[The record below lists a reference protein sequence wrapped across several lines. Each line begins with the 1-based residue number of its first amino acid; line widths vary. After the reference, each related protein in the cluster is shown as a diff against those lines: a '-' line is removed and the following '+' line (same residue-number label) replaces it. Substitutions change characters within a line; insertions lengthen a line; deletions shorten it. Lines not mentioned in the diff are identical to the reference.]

1 MHGDKGWRLFQCQK
15 ELFESLVEVSAEEIG
30 EADTSQRV
38 STVAAGIEAQ
48 GGFEM
53 LDCDRGATGE
63 KLKPA
68 ALQPAEE
75 VTRVESQATFAE
87 SERGVKILSEVAE
100 RKARVCEDYRVVGA

>member
-15 ELFESLVEVSAEEIG
+15 ELFESLVEASAEEMG
-30 EADTSQRV
+30 EPDTSQRA

-63 KLKPA
+63 KIKPA
-68 ALQPAEE
+68 ALQLAEE
-75 VTRVESQATFAE
+75 VTWVESQGTVHE
-87 SERGVKILSEVAE
+87 PKRGVEILAE
-100 RKARVCEDYRVVGA
+100 PTERNARVCEDYWVIGI